1 MPVSFSNE
9 VVLITGASSGIGKAT
24 AIAFARQGAQVILNY
39 RSNEYGAN
47 EALRTIQQHGGTA
60 RLFKAD
66 ISKLDECQRMME
78 EIERELGHL
87 NVLVNN
93 AAAFNRDPFLEADLE
108 ELHRVFDVNVFGV
121 FQLSQLAARSMV
133 RKGKG
138 IIIHIS
144 SILAQMTVKNRT
156 IYSASKGAIES
167 LARAM
172 ALDLAPYNIRVN
184 VVAPGMIRTEA
195 LLAAFSDPEKQAMVQ
210 RYIPSG
216 HFGDPEDIAE
226 AVLFLASDEAKY
238 INGVVLPVDG
248 ALGIQ
253 EAGPR

>member
-1 MPVSFSNE
+1 MPASFSNE
-9 VVLITGASSGIGKAT
+9 VVLVTGASGGIGKAT

-39 RSNEYGAN
+39 RSNENGAN
-47 EALRTIQQHGGTA
+47 EALRTIEQHGGAA

-66 ISKLDECQRMME
+66 ISKPDECQQMIE

-87 NVLVNN
+87 SVLVNN
-93 AAAFNRDPFLEADLE
+93 AAAFNRDPFLEVDLE
-108 ELHRVFDVNVFGV
+108 ELHRVFDTNVFGV
-121 FQLSQLAARSMV
+121 FKLSQLAARSMV
-133 RKGKG
+133 KKGKG
-138 IIIHIS
+138 AIIHIS
-144 SILAQMTVKNRT
+144 SILAQMTVRNRS

-195 LLAAFSDPEKQAMVQ
+195 LLAAFSDPEKQTMVQ

-226 AVLFLASDEAKY
+226 AVLFLASDKAKY
-238 INGVVLPVDG
+238 INGIVLPVDG